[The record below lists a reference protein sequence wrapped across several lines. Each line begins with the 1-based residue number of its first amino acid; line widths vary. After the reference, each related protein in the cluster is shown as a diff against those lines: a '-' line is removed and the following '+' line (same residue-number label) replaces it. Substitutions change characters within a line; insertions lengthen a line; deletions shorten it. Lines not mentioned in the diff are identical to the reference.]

1 MTNIYVQAFK
11 ELIDEVVRENKNN
24 PERAKKLIIDEVLR
38 EARKAFKEDD
48 YRDIKMYAVQ
58 RLVELGISVKELEEV
73 LG

>member
-1 MTNIYVQAFK
+1 MTKIYVQAFK
-11 ELIDEVVRENKNN
+11 ELIDEVIRENKNN
-24 PERAKKLIIDEVLR
+24 PERAKKLIIDEVLK

-48 YRDIKMYAVQ
+48 YHEIKMHAVQ